1 MATRDRAR
9 AGVAR
14 RQAPSKG
21 GSEGVYVAL
30 EDLIRMRP
38 RARGFSFL
46 PKQPIESLLSGRHAS
61 RMRGRGLNFEEIRK
75 YLPGDDIRTID
86 WKITARTRETH
97 VRVYTEERDRPAIL
111 VVDQRINMF
120 FGSARALKSVVAAEM
135 AALGAWR
142 VFDEGDR
149 VGAIVFNDEETVE
162 VRPRRSRRTVLNILH
177 QVLRQN
183 QALRADSSVQPNRPA
198 LNQALSSVARLA
210 GHDYIVAVLSD
221 FDGSNDETTRLITR
235 LAIHNDVVVFLIHDP
250 TSRMIPSGVDL
261 VVSDGRLQAEV
272 RGTQGKIRDQ
282 VQAFSDERAA
292 RIMDWQNSLGVP
304 VLPISTAEDP
314 VDQLIRLTGGGRR

>member
-9 AGVAR
+9 AGIAR
-14 RQAPSKG
+14 RQAPSE
-21 GSEGVYVAL
+21 GSSPGVYVTL

-46 PKQPIESLLSGRHAS
+46 PRQPIESLLSGRHAS

-86 WKITARTRETH
+86 WKITARTGETH

-120 FGSARALKSVVAAEM
+120 FGSTRALKSVVAAEM

-142 VFDEGDR
+142 VFDAGDR
-149 VGAIVFNDEETVE
+149 VGAIVFNDEESVE
-162 VRPRRSRRTVLNILH
+162 VRPQRSRATVLTILH
-177 QVLRQN
+177 QVLSQN
-183 QALRADSSVQPNRPA
+183 RALRADGSVQTNPPA

-210 GHDYIVAVLSD
+210 GHDYLVAVLSD
-221 FDGSNDETTRLITR
+221 FDGADEETTRLITR

-250 TSRMIPSGVDL
+250 ISRMLPSDVDL

-272 RGTQGKIRDQ
+272 RGSQGKVRDQ
-282 VQAFSDERAA
+282 VQAFSDQRMA
-292 RIMDWQNSLGVP
+292 RIMDWQDSLGVP
-304 VLPISTAEDP
+304 VLPISTAEEP
-314 VDQLIRLTGGGRR
+314 VDQLIRLTGAGRR

>member
-1 MATRDRAR
+1 VATRDRAR
-9 AGVAR
+9 AGIGR
-14 RQAPSKG
+14 RQAPSE
-21 GSEGVYVAL
+21 GSSPGVYVTL

-46 PKQPIESLLSGRHAS
+46 PRQPIESLLSGRHAS

-86 WKITARTRETH
+86 WKITARTGETH

-120 FGSARALKSVVAAEM
+120 FGSTRALKSVVAAEM

-142 VFDEGDR
+142 VFDAGDR
-149 VGAIVFNDEETVE
+149 VGAIVFNDDESVE
-162 VRPRRSRRTVLNILH
+162 VRPQRSRRTVLNILH
-177 QVLRQN
+177 QVLSQN
-183 QALRADSSVQPNRPA
+183 RALRADGSVQTNPPA
-198 LNQALSSVARLA
+198 LNQALKSVARLA

-221 FDGSNDETTRLITR
+221 FDGADEETTRLITR

-250 TSRMIPSGVDL
+250 ISRMLRSDVDL

-272 RGTQGKIRDQ
+272 RGSQGKVRDQ
-282 VQAFSDERAA
+282 VQAFSDQRMA
-292 RIMDWQNSLGVP
+292 RIMDWQDSLRVP
-304 VLPISTAEDP
+304 VLPISTAEEP
-314 VDQLIRLTGGGRR
+314 VDQLIRLTGAGRR

>member
-14 RQAPSKG
+14 RQSPSEG
-21 GSEGVYVAL
+21 GATGVYVTL

-38 RARGFSFL
+38 RAQGFSFL
-46 PKQPIESLLSGRHAS
+46 PKKAIESLLSGRHAS

-97 VRVYTEERDRPAIL
+97 VRVYTEERDRPAIM

-120 FGSARALKSVVAAEM
+120 FGSVRALKSVVAAEM

-162 VRPRRSRRTVLNILH
+162 VRPQRSRRTVLNILH
-177 QVLRQN
+177 KVLGQN
-183 QALRADSSVQPNRPA
+183 QALRADSSVQTNPEA
-198 LNQALSSVARLA
+198 LNQALSSAARLA
-210 GHDYIVAVLSD
+210 GHDYMVAVLSD
-221 FDGSNDETTRLITR
+221 FDGADDETTRLITR
-235 LAIHNDVVVFLIHDP
+235 LAMHNDVVVFLIHDP

-261 VVSDGRLQAEV
+261 VVSDGRLQAEM
-272 RGTQGKIRDQ
+272 RGTQGKIREQ
-282 VQAFSDERAA
+282 VQAFTDERAA
-292 RIMDWQNSLGVP
+292 RIMDWQTSLGVP

-314 VDQLIRLTGGGRR
+314 VDQLIRFTGGGRR

>member
-14 RQAPSKG
+14 RQAPSVG
-21 GSEGVYVAL
+21 GAAGVHVTL

-46 PKQPIESLLSGRHAS
+46 PKQPIESLLAGRHAS

-97 VRVYTEERDRPAIL
+97 VRVYTEERDRPAII

-120 FGSARALKSVVAAEM
+120 FGTVRALKSVVAAEM

-142 VFDEGDR
+142 VFDEDDR
-149 VGAIVFNDEETVE
+149 VGAIIYNDEETVE
-162 VRPRRSRRTVLNILH
+162 VRPQRSRRTVLNILH
-177 QVLRQN
+177 QVLSQN
-183 QALRADSSVQPNRPA
+183 QALRADSSVQPNRQA

-221 FDGSNDETTRLITR
+221 FDGADDETTRLITR

-272 RGTQGKIRDQ
+272 RGTQGKIREQ
-282 VQAFSDERAA
+282 VQAFSEERAA
-292 RIMDWQNSLGVP
+292 RIMDWQTSLGVP